1 MGQKA
6 LRSAPAPRG
15 VNRAQRIEALLSG
28 AMSPQPEPATAERPC
43 VGIYSY
49 GFLAESMTFVYHQ
62 IVGVLDRFRPIV
74 FTTRTENRDF
84 FPYEP
89 VVPSGFHPIRRVANN
104 AIYNATGRV
113 ASLSSKQTALWR
125 DVGRD
130 AGVRLVHAHFGP
142 GGIQA
147 MAIADALDVPLLVTF
162 HGYDASKALRFAAYL
177 RSLIALFERADV
189 IVVSN
194 AMAEKLRE
202 HGTHKARV
210 HVVHC
215 GFSPDRF
222 EVPERKSIRD
232 KVADDE
238 TIEFLQVSSFAEKK
252 GHRFT
257 CEAFAAH
264 HRRHP
269 RSRLTLLGNGK
280 ARAKLEAHTHRHG
293 IADAVEFAG
302 WVAPDAV
309 AQYMQHADVFLH
321 HSVTP
326 QNGDQE
332 GIPNAIIEAMA
343 TGLPVISTLHAGIP
357 ELVEDG
363 EQGFLIAERDVG
375 AYVDRLEAALAWNL
389 DVGERARARV
399 VEHFNMA
406 RGPRTR
412 RHLCKAD
419 RKRAAVGSVP

>member
-1 MGQKA
+1 
-6 LRSAPAPRG
+6 
-15 VNRAQRIEALLSG
+15 
-28 AMSPQPEPATAERPC
+28 MSPQPEPATAERPC

-162 HGYDASKALRFAAYL
+162 HGYDASKALRFAAYR

-269 RSRLTLLGNGK
+269 RSRLTLLGDGK
-280 ARAKLEAHTHRHG
+280 ARAKLEAHTHRLG

-302 WVAPDAV
+302 WVAPDVV
-309 AQYMQHADVFLH
+309 AQYKQHADVFLH
-321 HSVTP
+321 HSVTL

-332 GIPNAIIEAMA
+332 ASRSRSPRRWPRDFPSSVRFTPGSPSWSRMA
-343 TGLPVISTLHAGIP
+343 SRGSSSPSVMSAPTSIASSGTSTSESA
-357 ELVEDG
+357 
-363 EQGFLIAERDVG
+363 R
-375 AYVDRLEAALAWNL
+375 
-389 DVGERARARV
+389 ERASSNTSTWREVRALGDIY
-399 VEHFNMA
+399 A
-406 RGPRTR
+406 RLIENAP
-412 RHLCKAD
+412 LS
-419 RKRAAVGSVP
+419 AASRERLPDTGR